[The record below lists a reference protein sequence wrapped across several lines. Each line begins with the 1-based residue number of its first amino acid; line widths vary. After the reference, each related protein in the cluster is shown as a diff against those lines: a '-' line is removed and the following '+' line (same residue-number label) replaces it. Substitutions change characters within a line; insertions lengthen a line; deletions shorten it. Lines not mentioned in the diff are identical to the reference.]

1 MFVCVCTCMS
11 VLSFMCAGPA
21 EVEFLDAHYLRRL
34 LTLQSVD
41 DLVRETFGLQTLG
54 LGLLFTS

>member
-1 MFVCVCTCMS
+1 MS

-41 DLVRETFGLQTLG
+41 DLVRETFGLQSLG